1 MMPLLPIKQVLYC
14 IRDVILV
21 YILHYMAIN
30 HFVNV
35 INTPVRYAII
45 IIISLTLVYC
55 SFRCL
60 SSLIKTSF
68 QLITINNHFQRYTK
82 KPENSKLSVITI
94 SSFFV
99 YLYLMSLNIN
109 ALEEFNK
116 IDFYLLIFKA
126 ITF

>member
-1 MMPLLPIKQVLYC
+1 MPLLQTKQVLYC

-21 YILHYMAIN
+21 SILHYMAIN

-68 QLITINNHFQRYTK
+68 QLITINNHFQRYKK
-82 KPENSKLSVITI
+82 KPENKKLSVTI
-94 SSFFV
+94 ILSFFV
-99 YLYLMSLNIN
+99 YLYLISLNIN